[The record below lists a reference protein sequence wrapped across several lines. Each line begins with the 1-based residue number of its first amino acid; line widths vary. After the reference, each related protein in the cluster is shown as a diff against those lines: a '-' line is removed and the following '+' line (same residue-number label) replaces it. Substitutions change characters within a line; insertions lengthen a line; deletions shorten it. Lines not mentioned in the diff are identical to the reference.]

1 MFNLAMDK
9 FGKQQNDIQWA
20 EDEWLSSVE
29 NVEIVPVVSWT
40 RSVLVHP
47 SPVICILQ
55 LLPAVST
62 NAVSGSDQEL
72 DYWTV
77 ISQFY
82 LSLVLK
88 GKDVLTVFCRG
99 FKVLKESKTKDST

>member
-9 FGKQQNDIQWA
+9 FGKQQDDIQWA
-20 EDEWLSSVE
+20 EDEWLSSAE
-29 NVEIVPVVSWT
+29 NVEIVPVVSWS

-47 SPVICILQ
+47 SPVLCILQ
-55 LLPAVST
+55 LLPALST
-62 NAVSGSDQEL
+62 SAVNGSDQEL

-77 ISQFY
+77 VSQFY

-88 GKDVLTVFCRG
+88 GKQLMVTAINTF
-99 FKVLKESKTKDST
+99 

>member
-9 FGKQQNDIQWA
+9 FGKHQNDIQWA
-20 EDEWLSSVE
+20 EEEWLSSGE
-29 NVEIVPVVSWT
+29 NVEIVPVVSWS

-47 SPVICILQ
+47 SPVLCILQ
-55 LLPAVST
+55 LLPALST
-62 NAVSGSDQEL
+62 SAAAGGGGDDDDGEL

-77 ISQFY
+77 VAQFY

-88 GKDVLTVFCRG
+88 GKHRVYTVLRFHQ
-99 FKVLKESKTKDST
+99 